1 MKPRQQYLTIIIC
14 CGCFAAIP
22 PGETLIELNIRGNRN
37 LGRSYWRRAHLGS
50 FHVSWFFKSSD
61 MSVAIHQ
68 SWWQS
73 YTHIHIYTHTYAV
86 HVFMYAVYIPINIY
100 IYMCVCVYMYMYIC
114 RHTHRDIYIY
124 IYIYTYT
131 YICTSAHACMYVRM
145 YGYCIN
151 IWAQP
156 LKAHVSN
163 VQRYEIN
170 LEAAWSS

>member
-73 YTHIHIYTHTYAV
+73 YTHIHIFTHTYAV
-86 HVFMYAVYIPINIY
+86 HVFMYAVYIPINKYIYIY
-100 IYMCVCVYMYMYIC
+100 IYMCVCMYMYIC
-114 RHTHRDIYIY
+114 RHTDTHTHRHIY
-124 IYIYTYT
+124 IYIYTHT
-131 YICTSAHACMYVRM
+131 FAQVRTLVCMYVCM
-145 YGYCIN
+145 DIVSTYG
-151 IWAQP
+151 
-156 LKAHVSN
+156 H
-163 VQRYEIN
+163 N
-170 LEAAWSS
+170 L